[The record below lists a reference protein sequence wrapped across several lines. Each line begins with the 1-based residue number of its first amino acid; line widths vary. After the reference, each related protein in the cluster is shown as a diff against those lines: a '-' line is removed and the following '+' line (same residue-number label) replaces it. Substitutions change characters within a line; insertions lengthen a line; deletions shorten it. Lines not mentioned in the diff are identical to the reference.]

1 MAARPKISPMAAR
14 FFAFAASTSA
24 FMASSG
30 VEKSV
35 CFSVCFWAAA
45 AATPHEKPTEKS
57 AMNARTASTPFRIS
71 NNLIRH
77 AVSISLAL
85 SCLGLWLSPRRR
97 CQKRRSREFQSPKS
111 ARRLRSLP
119 PPRCERN
126 RRNRWSCQRI
136 GNNDRRP
143 RGRLV
148 HPSPTFLSTLTGGTR
163 VETGLAAEHGIG
175 RPLILSRRWL
185 RRRLRAWHRS
195 AGWRRRRLRSLLR
208 RGQRRLPCWSRLR
221 RSLLPRRGLQRRR
234 SPTVGVKSRISHV
247 QIASDD
253 LVARVGIAGVVSLVP
268 RQVVV
273 IHVAMNAVVAVEVD
287 VVDVPA
293 NDISVDLDVGIAII
307 HVDVGDPDDR
317 AATGDPAAA
326 PPPMIVNTT
335 RVPVAV
341 VVQPR
346 PDRERRTEKDD
357 AGWRQAVIGGRA
369 EINHIRVVR
378 RDVDV
383 LRLRGNDIEKV
394 AVHIHL
400 LLLVRDEI

>member
-1 MAARPKISPMAAR
+1 M
-14 FFAFAASTSA
+14 
-24 FMASSG
+24 
-30 VEKSV
+30 
-35 CFSVCFWAAA
+35 
-45 AATPHEKPTEKS
+45 
-57 AMNARTASTPFRIS
+57 
-71 NNLIRH
+71 
-77 AVSISLAL
+77 
-85 SCLGLWLSPRRR
+85 
-97 CQKRRSREFQSPKS
+97 
-111 ARRLRSLP
+111 
-119 PPRCERN
+119 
-126 RRNRWSCQRI
+126 
-136 GNNDRRP
+136 
-143 RGRLV
+143 
-148 HPSPTFLSTLTGGTR
+148 
-163 VETGLAAEHGIG
+163 
-175 RPLILSRRWL
+175 
-185 RRRLRAWHRS
+185 
-195 AGWRRRRLRSLLR
+195 
-208 RGQRRLPCWSRLR
+208 
-221 RSLLPRRGLQRRR
+221 
-234 SPTVGVKSRISHV
+234 GVKSRISHV

-400 LLLVRDEI
+400 LLLVRDEIARGISQRPQALDRRVQVLEAVGCGKGWIEGDIGHGRAYQFEDPDGHLMEVYYEVQKYVAPAP